1 MSDVFFMAI
10 LVTFLTVNANA
21 QEVNAIQMSARFESG
36 FYFFAIYCVLA
47 IAAIAAIAASQLMQL
62 WNDELA
68 E

>member
-10 LVTFLTVNANA
+10 LMTFLTVNANA
-21 QEVNAIQMSARFESG
+21 QGVNAIQMSARFESG
-36 FYFFAIYCVLA
+36 FYFFATYCVL
-47 IAAIAAIAASQLMQL
+47 AIAASQLMQL